1 MRPVVGRCASG
12 AWRPP
17 SRICS
22 MTVMP
27 VRCSA
32 ITELLDLPSTR
43 MCRMISV
50 HSPRS
55 ERSSLP
61 TLLVPLAR
69 FRGRKPR
76 DPARRGGPGMAGDGR
91 GWSGVEVS
99 DCRGVRLSRCP
110 TVEVFDRR
118 GVRLSRCPTVAD
130 QVPRVDVFDRLSPS
144 TEPGAL
150 SNAGSCPSVGCI
162 RSVVSRTR
170 LDRSFRFPAPCSD
183 HQGVPIQVFPAARVG
198 SREAVGRRW

>member
-91 GWSGVEVS
+91 GWPGMV
-99 DCRGVRLSRCP
+99 G
-110 TVEVFDRR
+110 RR